1 MFEKEDFDLMLNLL
15 CSQLDLLSG
24 KSEGF
29 QDHGDIYEVIKST
42 KDLLAKYGK
51 IRLLKFGQYEHV
63 EGEEEIRRFEGVTL

>member
-1 MFEKEDFDLMLNLL
+1 MFEKEDFDLMISLL
-15 CSQLDLLSG
+15 RCQLDLLSG

-29 QDHGDIYEVIKST
+29 QDHGDIYEVMKST

-63 EGEEEIRRFEGVTL
+63 EEEEGGVTL